1 MQPLTM
7 LLSILA
13 EQVMRKA
20 LQGFSGGFRIGGRT
34 ISNLR
39 YADDIV
45 LLATSPEELQQLV
58 SGVERAAKK
67 YNMLINATKTKVMA
81 NNGCVLKISVDGGKL
96 EQVDSFT
103 YLGSKV
109 TSDADCVCDVKSR
122 LALGMAVMIKLT
134 KIWKNKSL
142 SVTIKCG

>member
-1 MQPLTM
+1 LFN
-7 LLSILA
+7 ILA
-13 EQVMRKA
+13 EQVLRKA
-20 LQGFSGGFRIGGRT
+20 LQGFSGGFRIGGKT

-45 LLATSPEELQQLV
+45 LLATSPDNYSSWRVVLKGWQ
-58 SGVERAAKK
+58 K

-81 NNGCVLKISVDGGKL
+81 NNGCVLEISVDGRKL
-96 EQVDSFT
+96 EQVDSFM

-122 LALGMAVMIKLT
+122 LALGMAVI
-134 KIWKNKSL
+134 
-142 SVTIKCG
+142 